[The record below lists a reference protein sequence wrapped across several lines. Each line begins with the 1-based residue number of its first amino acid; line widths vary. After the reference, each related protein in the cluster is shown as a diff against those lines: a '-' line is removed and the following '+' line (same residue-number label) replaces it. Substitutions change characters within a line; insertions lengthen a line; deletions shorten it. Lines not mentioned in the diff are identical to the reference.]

1 MNAHRLV
8 NKINASMLNEDNW
21 GWVLSFIP
29 QEWNRLLCEKGI
41 VQRISRVDYS
51 NEMILKALLIHSFSG
66 KSLRETAA
74 IMSLAYD
81 KKISDVALYKR
92 QKKSADF
99 FKEMSILLMSYIKVV
114 QTYPFSHGLNVRLI
128 DGTIVKEPGDTGS
141 LYRIIYTF
149 CMNTFVADYIDVT
162 SAKGKGNGESFK
174 RIPVKPN
181 DCIIGD
187 RGYCQFQGLKHII
200 RNGGNVIVR
209 YAHKNVNLYDLSGK
223 PLNLLHILKTIRN
236 SGESIDFPV
245 LCSGTNPD
253 DNIRLRLCAIK
264 KTPEQ
269 YRKCIRKRNRQ
280 NSKKQC
286 STTEETMKLQKY
298 VIVLT
303 SLGDD
308 FNRQEILDW
317 YRVRWQVELCFKRMK
332 SLMGLGA
339 LPKNNDASS
348 IAWLYGKLFAALLI
362 EKILNCL
369 NSNSFSPWG
378 FCLHASQS

>member
-1 MNAHRLV
+1 MNAQRLID
-8 NKINASMLNEDNW
+8 KINASMLKDDNW
-21 GWVLSFIP
+21 DWLLSFIP
-29 QEWNRLLCEKGI
+29 KEWTCLLHEKGI
-41 VQRISRVDYS
+41 VQRSSRVDYTD
-51 NEMILKALLIHSFSG
+51 EMILKALLIHSFASR
-66 KSLRETAA
+66 SLRETAA
-74 IMSLAYD
+74 LMSLAYD

-99 FKEMSILLMSYIKVV
+99 FKEMSLLLTSYIKVF
-114 QTYPFSHGLNVRLI
+114 QTYPSSHGLNVRLI
-128 DGTIVKEPGDTGS
+128 DGTTVKEPGDTGS

-149 CMNTFVADYIDVT
+149 CINTFVADYIDVT
-162 SAKGKGNGESFK
+162 SAKGKGHGESFK
-174 RIPVKPN
+174 RISVNPN

-187 RGYCQFQGLKHII
+187 RGYCQFQGIKHVIT
-200 RNGGNVIVR
+200 NGGNVIVR

-223 PLNLLHILKTIRN
+223 PLNLLKILRTIQN
-236 SGESIDFPV
+236 SGESIDFSV

-253 DNIRLRLCAIK
+253 ENIRLRVCAIK

-269 YRKCIRKRNRQ
+269 YRKCIHKRKRQ

-286 STTEETMKLQKY
+286 STTEETMELQKY

-303 SLGDD
+303 NLGDD
-308 FNRQEILDW
+308 FNSQEILDW

-332 SLMGLGA
+332 SLMKLGA
-339 LPKNNDASS
+339 LPKKNDSSS

-369 NSNSFSPWG
+369 NGNSFSPWG
-378 FCLHASQS
+378 FYVKASQP